1 MNVIRE
7 NPHTTFKNTRKKRQ
21 KKNLRNNTINGEE
34 AALGRFRHGK
44 GAGAGV
50 APCHGTISSPQR
62 SGFSG
67 EGQTQK
73 LPCGSKIKKLKR

>member
-1 MNVIRE
+1 MSLE
-7 NPHTTFKNTRKKRQ
+7 KTHTQPSKTQGRKRQ
-21 KKNLRNNTINGEE
+21 KKNLRNNTSNGEE
-34 AALGRFRHGK
+34 TALGRFRHGK

-50 APCHGTISSPQR
+50 APFHGTISFPQQ

-73 LPCGSKIKKLKR
+73 LPRGSKIKKLKR

>member
-1 MNVIRE
+1 MSLEKTHTQPSKTQGRNV
-7 NPHTTFKNTRKKRQ
+7 K